1 MAKPGKASKAG
12 KSVRKTKTTT
22 KQATAGHAALR
33 KQLESQRLEI
43 LSLYEHDLRVGQ
55 QPSDEG
61 SEDLVDR
68 ANASYNR
75 EFMFTL
81 SDTERQILQ
90 EIDRALKRL
99 DDGSYGRCMHCEE
112 AIPKP
117 RLQAVPWTRYC
128 VDCQERV
135 EQGVV
140 FDA

>member
-1 MAKPGKASKAG
+1 MKK
-12 KSVRKTKTTT
+12 VRSATT
-22 KQATAGHAALR
+22 KKVAAGRETTR
-33 KQLESQRLEI
+33 KQLEAQRQEI
-43 LSLYEHDLRVGQ
+43 LSLYEHDLRVGS

-81 SDTERQILQ
+81 SDTERLILQ
-90 EIDRALKRL
+90 EIDRALQRL
-99 DDGSYGRCMHCEE
+99 DGGTYGQCMHCDE

-135 EQGVV
+135 EQGAV
-140 FDA
+140 FDT

>member
-1 MAKPGKASKAG
+1 MKKVKSATTRKVAAG
-12 KSVRKTKTTT
+12 RETT
-22 KQATAGHAALR
+22 R
-33 KQLESQRLEI
+33 KQLEAQRQDI
-43 LSLYEHDLRVGQ
+43 LSLYEHDLRVGS

-81 SDTERQILQ
+81 SDTERLILQ
-90 EIDRALKRL
+90 EIDRALLRL
-99 DDGSYGRCMHCEE
+99 DGGTYGQCMHCDEP
-112 AIPKP
+112 IPKP

-135 EQGVV
+135 EQGAV
-140 FDA
+140 FDN